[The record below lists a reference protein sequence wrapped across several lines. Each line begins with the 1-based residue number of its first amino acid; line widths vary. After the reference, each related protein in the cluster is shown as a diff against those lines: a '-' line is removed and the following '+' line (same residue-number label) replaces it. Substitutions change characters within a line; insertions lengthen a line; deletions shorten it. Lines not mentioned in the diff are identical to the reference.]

1 MANSCKGCCYLSME
15 EEDCKKANQ
24 IAKKLKAAKVEYN
37 PICIKHGLIVGP
49 EAKPITK
56 CGGKDYVKI
65 GKLKEFSGGSKN
77 ARKKDK
83 KNKR

>member
-1 MANSCKGCCYLSME
+1 ME

-24 IAKKLKAAKVEYN
+24 IAKKLKAAKIEYN
-37 PICIKHGLIVGP
+37 PICTKYGFIVGP

-65 GKLKEFSGGSKN
+65 GKLKEFSGGNKN
-77 ARKKDK
+77 VRRKR
-83 KNKR
+83 KN